1 MSGSYSFLSKN
12 FVLSECKG
20 TKKMRNE
27 EIVHFAFSEYLRSE
41 PCFNLLKNNKLKL
54 LKKDCIFYLDW
65 ITG

>member
-1 MSGSYSFLSKN
+1 MSDSYSFLSKN

-27 EIVHFAFSEYLRSE
+27 EIVHFAFSEYLITE
-41 PCFNLLKNNKLKL
+41 FCFNLLKNNKLKL
-54 LKKDCIFYLDW
+54 LKKCIFYFDW